1 MAGPVKNDL
10 SSHDRCMSA
19 TAAAIVKTGA
29 RAVFIIFGFS
39 PSLSRSRPGS
49 MEIPSGPRGYGG
61 VCLARGEV
69 LSAAAAASEVA
80 VVVAVVATIDCYNNN
95 NIQYGLYPIFSV
107 FKPIVVRAPRQLVFS
122 PNLTQLTGF
131 ARRPA
136 ERLPSRR
143 SRSLP
148 TTTAT
153 LACYNAAA
161 CRRHRRA
168 DLPGR
173 AAASATRP
181 AGPVVVRRDADT
193 ASALLFSHTTSA
205 TVCAHIIVR
214 IILLYFFIIFYNIIL

>member
-10 SSHDRCMSA
+10 SSHDLCTLA
-19 TAAAIVKTGA
+19 AAAIVKTGA

-39 PSLSRSRPGS
+39 PSLSLTHSRRRPGS

-61 VCLARGEV
+61 VYLARGEV
-69 LSAAAAASEVA
+69 LSAAAAAAAAVA
-80 VVVAVVATIDCYNNN
+80 VVAMVVAVVATIDGNNNNN
-95 NIQYGLYPIFSV
+95 NIQYGIYPIFSV

-136 ERLPSRR
+136 ERLPRRR

-161 CRRHRRA
+161 CRRHRRPA
-168 DLPGR
+168 VTGGGVGDETGR
-173 AAASATRP
+173 TSCCPPRCGHRL
-181 AGPVVVRRDADT
+181 GPT
-193 ASALLFSHTTSA
+193 LFTHRLRHRLRTY
-205 TVCAHIIVR
+205 CI
-214 IILLYFFIIFYNIIL
+214 